1 VAATVARD
9 ALQRLSRR
17 RRVERFFTYENL
29 AIWQNSSK
37 TSVASIASPAPIAE
51 RFVMGGLRR
60 WPNVV
65 YVVYFVN

>member
-1 VAATVARD
+1 
-9 ALQRLSRR
+9 L
-17 RRVERFFTYENL
+17 ERFFTYENL

-65 YVVYFVN
+65 YMYVVYFVK